1 MAFDRNDPADLLA
14 LKNEVNDDPLGM
26 GYDPPAGTQP
36 VLDLLNIPANN
47 LSPADGDSPVI
58 ANVLLKVI
66 FGESISAQDQFK
78 LQLLFEASSDLDADL
93 SEYRALITALSNPLG
108 IALAAALIR
117 ALSRAEVLFSD
128 VDVNGTTELITIS
141 RNDWIAARDS

>member
-1 MAFDRNDPADLLA
+1 MSFDKTDPADLLA

>member
-1 MAFDRNDPADLLA
+1 MSFDRTDPADLLA